1 MVVEVDS
8 MVSAKT
14 DTAAAGLRVE
24 TQQAPTSI
32 ADYTGIES
40 VRSQEF
46 SVAIFVFML
55 LAVILFAGIALA
67 FMLGKRGQALK
78 TGEKWL
84 FAWIFLG
91 IVVSVIFGALQLLGG
106 YLF

>member
-1 MVVEVDS
+1 MVLNPFTELMPFGYFKGLALQVQE
-8 MVSAKT
+8 KT
-14 DTAAAGLRVE
+14 AFSE
-24 TQQAPTSI
+24 NM
-32 ADYTGIES
+32 GIES

-46 SVAIFVFML
+46 SVAIFAFLL
-55 LAVILFAGIALA
+55 LAIILFAGITLA
-67 FMLGKRGQALK
+67 FMAGKKPKSLK

-91 IVVSVIFGALQLLGG
+91 IVVSIIFGALQLLGG